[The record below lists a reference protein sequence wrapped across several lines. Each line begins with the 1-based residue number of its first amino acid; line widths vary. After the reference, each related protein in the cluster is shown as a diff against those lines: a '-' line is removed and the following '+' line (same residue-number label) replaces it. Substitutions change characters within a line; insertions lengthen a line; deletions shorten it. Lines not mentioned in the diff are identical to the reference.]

1 MAMQTKDEEIMNLID
16 TIGQHYRTN
25 LGNRYVRSAFSI
37 LPLDNK
43 EWGLIESVTEKAEYH
58 RYQGYHLDELYE
70 RIVALARFVYHARKE
85 LQPQLRARL
94 STYSSGPG
102 PLGNDKILRDMAV
115 NNFDSN
121 LSILA
126 DLVNKLYARAVELDM
141 EMARG
146 KTPVYKSMRELDELG
161 TYLVPG

>member
-1 MAMQTKDEEIMNLID
+1 MAMQTKDEEIMDLID

-25 LGNRYVRSAFSI
+25 LGNRYVRNAFSV
-37 LPLDNK
+37 LPLDGK
-43 EWGLIESVTEKAEYH
+43 QWGLIESVTEKAEYY
-58 RYQGYHLDELYE
+58 RYQGYHLDELYD
-70 RIVALARFVYHARKE
+70 RVLALARFVYHARKE

-102 PLGNDKILRDMAV
+102 PSGNDRILRDMAV

-126 DLVNKLYARAVELDM
+126 DLVNKLYSRAVELDM
-141 EMARG
+141 ETARG
-146 KTPVYKSMRELDELG
+146 RTPVYKSMRELDELG

>member
-1 MAMQTKDEEIMNLID
+1 MQTKDEEIFNLID
-16 TIGQHYRTN
+16 SIGQHYRTN
-25 LGNRYVRSAFSI
+25 IGNRYVRNAFSVM
-37 LPLDNK
+37 PLDTRD
-43 EWGLIESVTEKAEYH
+43 WGLIESITEKAEYY
-58 RYQGYHLDELYE
+58 RYQGYHMDELYE
-70 RIVALARFVYHARKE
+70 RILALARFVYHARRE

-126 DLVNKLYARAVELDM
+126 DLVNKLYARAAEVDTQ
-141 EMARG
+141 MAKGGVPVFKTMRG
-146 KTPVYKSMRELDELG
+146 LDELG
-161 TYLVPG
+161 TFLVPQ

>member
-25 LGNRYVRSAFSI
+25 LGNRYVRNAFSVI
-37 LPLDNK
+37 SLDNK
-43 EWGLIESVTEKAEYH
+43 EWGLIESVTEKAEYYRH
-58 RYQGYHLDELYE
+58 QGYHLDELYD
-70 RIVALARFVYHARKE
+70 RVLALARFVYHARKE

-146 KTPVYKSMRELDELG
+146 KTPVYRSMRELDELG